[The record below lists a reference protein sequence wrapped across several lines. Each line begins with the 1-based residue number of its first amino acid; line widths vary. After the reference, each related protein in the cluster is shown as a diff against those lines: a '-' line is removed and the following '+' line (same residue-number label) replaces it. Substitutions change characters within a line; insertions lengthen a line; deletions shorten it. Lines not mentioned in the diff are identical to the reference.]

1 MSRFDRR
8 GIDIAA
14 EYGNV
19 GVWLWAVGRKKG
31 SEKNPEEKGIKRE
44 YR

>member
-19 GVWLWAVGRKKG
+19 GVWLWDGRQKEGVRKEPGGKG
-31 SEKNPEEKGIKRE
+31 D
-44 YR
+44 